1 MLESLISLDRQLL
14 LWLNGSDSVYL
25 DGLAWTLTSAVTWVP
40 LYVALLWMVV
50 KNNVSARQILIV
62 VACAVMCVVMA
73 GTLDDEIV
81 KPLVARFRPT
91 HDPVIGQM
99 VDVVHGYRGG
109 SYGFFSAHAANTM
122 SLAVYFSLL
131 ARRRWLTWALVV
143 WSLVNCW
150 TRVYLGV
157 HFPGDILCG
166 LLWGCASGALM
177 WWLYSLLTAHS
188 EKKPYRKNDVLVVIC
203 TLATLFVYSLVR
215 AFWFE

>member
-14 LWLNGSDSVYL
+14 LWLNGSGSVYL

-50 KNNVSARQILIV
+50 RNNVSARQILIV

-73 GTLDDEIV
+73 GTVDDEIV

-131 ARRRWLTWALVV
+131 ARRRWLTCALVV

-150 TRVYLGV
+150 SRVYLGV

-166 LLWGCASGALM
+166 LLWGGASGALM
-177 WWLYSLLTAHS
+177 WWLCEKLLPNNISA
-188 EKKPYRKNDVLVVIC
+188 YRKTDVLVVIC
-203 TLATLFVYSLVR
+203 TLTALFFYAFIR